1 MKVSVIFDPAFVG
14 SADDAAWIMDT
25 PANREWF
32 ERQPNLDAGSAIFM
46 VDRYPSLEEAAINM
60 IWNAQEHHPT
70 WKTISVEGIA
80 LTPRI
85 TEALAHEGRII
96 GKPSGFALHR
106 A

>member
-1 MKVSVIFDPAFVG
+1 MKVTIIFDPAFSG
-14 SADDAAWIMDT
+14 QADEAVWIVNSS
-25 PANREWF
+25 ANRDWF
-32 ERQPNLDAGSAIFM
+32 ERQMTLAVGSALFTI
-46 VDRYPSLEEAAINM
+46 DRYPSLEEAAINM
-60 IWNAQEHHPT
+60 VWNAQEHHST

-96 GKPSGFALHR
+96 GTPAGFALHR

>member
-1 MKVSVIFDPAFVG
+1 M
-14 SADDAAWIMDT
+14 WIVNSS
-25 PANREWF
+25 ANRDWF
-32 ERQPNLDAGSAIFM
+32 KRQKTLAVGSAIFS

-60 IWNAQEHHPT
+60 VWNAQEHHPA

-96 GKPSGFALHR
+96 GAPAGFMLLR